1 MWLTKQKMNNIT
13 FKQYRNIDLVLFG
26 ALLALS
32 EAVTTVATNKWFYA
46 QPVAISTTI
55 VFICIVMMRWG
66 GYAVIHACL
75 GGLVFCIAS
84 GAEAHQYLIY
94 IVGNCFALVALIW
107 IKLFGKEE
115 IRKSPFKLLLFTSSA
130 YIMMQIGRW
139 LVSLPFGGTFSTLIG
154 YLVSDIISLLFV
166 VVVMLLMRN
175 VDGMIEDQK
184 SYLFRLQREKEE
196 GEQTAAPLGYGDD
209 E

>member
-1 MWLTKQKMNNIT
+1 MVYKRKMNNIT
-13 FKQYRNIDLVLFG
+13 FKQYKNIDLFLFG

-55 VFICIVMMRWG
+55 VFICIVMMRWS

-84 GAEAHQYLIY
+84 GAQPHQYLIY
-94 IVGNCFALVALIW
+94 IVGNCAALTALLL
-107 IKLFGKEE
+107 IKLFGKEN
-115 IRKSPFKLLLFTSSA
+115 IRKSPFKLALFTLSA
-130 YIMMQIGRW
+130 YIMMQVGRW
-139 LVSLPFGGTFSTLIG
+139 LVSLPFSLTVSTLIG
-154 YLVSDIISLLFV
+154 YLVSDIISLLFAV
-166 VVVMLLMRN
+166 VIMILMRN

-184 SYLFRLQREKEE
+184 SYLFRVQREKEE
-196 GEQTAAPLGYGDD
+196 SIQPTVPSGYGEED
-209 E
+209 